1 MKIIGVTG
9 GIGSGKSTVS
19 RILRDLGA
27 KIVSADKIARDIVH
41 KGEKALLEIVEHFGD
56 EILTSNGELDRKKL
70 GTIVFGNNEKLEVL
84 NSITHKYIAEK
95 IVNIAE
101 QFKMDNKSGIMVIDA
116 PIPVEHGFIDIV
128 DQVWVVT
135 ADIDVRVKRII
146 ERDGITREEA
156 LSRINSQKKES
167 EYLDIADEVLVNNGE
182 IEELEKEVARLFI
195 KAQKSQGGIIA

>member
-1 MKIIGVTG
+1 LKIIGVTG

-27 KIVSADKIARDIVH
+27 KIISADKIARDIVY

-56 EILTSNGELDRKKL
+56 EILTGNGELDRKKL
-70 GTIVFGNNEKLEVL
+70 GTIVFGDNEKLEIL

-101 QFKMDNKSGIMVIDA
+101 QFKTENKSGILVIEA

-135 ADIDVRVKRII
+135 ADIEVRVKRII

-156 LSRINSQKKES
+156 LNRINSQKKES

-195 KAQKSQGGIIA
+195 KVQKSQGDIIA

>member
-1 MKIIGVTG
+1 LKIIGVTG

-95 IVNIAE
+95 IVNIVE

>member
-1 MKIIGVTG
+1 LCI
-9 GIGSGKSTVS
+9 
-19 RILRDLGA
+19 
-27 KIVSADKIARDIVH
+27 

-95 IVNIAE
+95 IVNIVE
-101 QFKMDNKSGIMVIDA
+101 QFKTENKSGIMVIDA

>member
-95 IVNIAE
+95 IVNIVE

>member
-84 NSITHKYIAEK
+84 NSITHKYIVEK
-95 IVNIAE
+95 IVNIVE

>member
-27 KIVSADKIARDIVH
+27 IIISADKVARDIVY
-41 KGEKALLEIVEHFGD
+41 KGEKALLELVEYFGD
-56 EILTSNGELDRKKL
+56 EILTDNGELNRKKL

-84 NSITHKYIAEK
+84 NSITHKYIVEK
-95 IVNIAE
+95 IVDMAE
-101 QFKMDNKSGIMVIDA
+101 QFRMENKSGIMVIDA
-116 PIPVEHGFIDIV
+116 PIPVEHGFIDLV

-135 ADIDVRVKRII
+135 ADIDVRIKRII
-146 ERDGITREEA
+146 ERDEITREEA
-156 LSRINSQKKES
+156 LNRINSQKKEG
-167 EYLDIADEVLVNNGE
+167 EYLSIADEVLVNNGG

-195 KAQKSQGGIIA
+195 KAQKSQGDIIA

>member
-27 KIVSADKIARDIVH
+27 KIISADKIARDIVY

-56 EILTSNGELDRKKL
+56 EILTGNGELDRKKL
-70 GTIVFGNNEKLEVL
+70 GTIVFGDNEKLEIL

-101 QFKMDNKSGIMVIDA
+101 QFKTENKSGILVIEA

-135 ADIDVRVKRII
+135 ADIEVRVKRII

-156 LSRINSQKKES
+156 LNRINSQKKES

-195 KAQKSQGGIIA
+195 KVQKSQGDIIA

>member
-1 MKIIGVTG
+1 LKIIGVTG

-95 IVNIAE
+95 IVNIVE

-195 KAQKSQGGIIA
+195 KAQVF